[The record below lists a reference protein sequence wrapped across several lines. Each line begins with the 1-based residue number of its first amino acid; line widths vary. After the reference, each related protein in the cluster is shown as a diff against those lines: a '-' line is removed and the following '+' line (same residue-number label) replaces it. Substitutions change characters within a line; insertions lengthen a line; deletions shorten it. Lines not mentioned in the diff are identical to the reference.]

1 MMPNSKQTGISS
13 KLRSTSRRTTKQT
26 ENQRTVI
33 EQLEWLWSIK
43 ANKKSLEKQEKEAL
57 AELDRMLAAGEMDDA
72 RDCGEDRWQITGM
85 TLTRVKKM
93 GSWIHSPEPSLRST
107 KSNLR
112 TSKVAQQ
119 LESHPPSIGQPSS

>member
-1 MMPNSKQTGISS
+1 M
-13 KLRSTSRRTTKQT
+13 KQT

-33 EQLEWLWSIK
+33 EQLEWLRSIK

-93 GSWIHSPEPSLRST
+93 GSWIHSPEAKLKIDEIQSQDIESGAATRKPPTEYWTT
-107 KSNLR
+107 KLD
-112 TSKVAQQ
+112 
-119 LESHPPSIGQPSS
+119 